1 MASVHVR
8 RFRGRT
14 VSMAQIAASALQLPA
29 STLLM
34 VAADTAEVV
43 FK

>member
-14 VSMAQIAASALQLPA
+14 VSMAQIAASALRLPA
-29 STLLM
+29 PALLM
-34 VAADTAEVV
+34 VGADIAEVV